1 MKDRWKAIASIL
13 QKESS
18 IEIIPSYEGWGTGY
32 DPVYIPVLEMWA
44 RGELEDVPPI
54 AKVPKGIVFNVREFL
69 KKDDEYALSAVRH
82 ELTYLLNTD
91 LFLWRLG
98 QREFFKFGYP
108 PTSFVV
114 LYSIL
119 ESIKADENI
128 IQARPFAEKVLRSEW
143 SERLKH
149 VEDLYPHHRFAIA
162 FIEEWLGLS
171 ALPKNL
177 QKAFREYLKAQNK
190 EAYLILV
197 DEVFGKYIST
207 IERSQALNQIDLLL
221 EEARGRVRQDAHRGR
236 IMTDVLK
243 KLPQDLQNLIL
254 SYKDE
259 NSERIDPEDRER
271 ILDYLKSLPEWMREY
286 LKQMSYLDM
295 VERDVRFFSHFL
307 PKTLETELEH
317 KGFLLFILK
326 PWSASSPVEGSSTS
340 PRQRNLSER
349 DKRYLKEY
357 GLSEEE
363 FKTFHHILKD
373 VTVYVESF
381 KRKFEKLLPKEE
393 ENWSGAYS
401 SGRRID
407 FKKIQREVPIKRGIF
422 YKRREV
428 PENKKLAFKLL
439 IDLSSSMKKEN
450 KAENALKALLL
461 FSETLHTLGMPFS
474 ISAFNDRV
482 YNLKSFEEDYK
493 NTKTNILNALNLLG
507 GGTNLEKV
515 LIEGMDELELFCKK
529 QNIKGVLIVFSD
541 GEPTRGLKEE
551 SLRMLIRELKG
562 KLPVVGIGVGKER
575 NFVEEYFEK
584 SGVRISEISKIP
596 QAFSRIVENYLKRL
610 ISV

>member
-18 IEIIPSYEGWGTGY
+18 IEIIPSYEGWGAGY

-44 RGELEDVPPI
+44 RGELEDIPPI
-54 AKVPKGIVFNVREFL
+54 AKVPKGIVFDVREFL

-128 IQARPFAEKVLRSEW
+128 IQARPSAEKVLRSEW

-149 VEDLYPHHRFAIA
+149 VGDLYPHHRFAIA

-243 KLPQDLQNLIL
+243 KLPQDLQDLIL

-286 LKQMSYLDM
+286 LKQMSYLDL
-295 VERDVRFFSHFL
+295 VERDVRFFSRFL
-307 PKTLETELEH
+307 PKTLETDLEH

-326 PWSASSPVEGSSTS
+326 PWSGSSPTEGMSVSS
-340 PRQRNLSER
+340 RRRNLSET
-349 DKRYLKEY
+349 DKRYIREY

-363 FKTFHHILKD
+363 FKTFHYILKD

-401 SGRRID
+401 SGKRID
-407 FKKIQREVPIKRGIF
+407 FKKIQRELPIKRGIF

-482 YNLKSFEEDYK
+482 YSLKSFEEDYK
-493 NTKTNILNALNLLG
+493 DTKTNILNAFNLLG

-529 QNIKGVLIVFSD
+529 QRIKGVLIVFSD
-541 GEPTRGLKEE
+541 GEPTRGLKGE

-584 SGVRISEISKIP
+584 SGIRISEISKIP
-596 QAFSRIVENYLKRL
+596 QAFSKVVENYLRRL

>member
-13 QKESS
+13 QRESDV
-18 IEIIPSYEGWGTGY
+18 EVIPSYEGWGTGY

-44 RGELEDVPPI
+44 RGELEDIPPI
-54 AKVPKGIVFNVREFL
+54 AKVPKGIVFDVREFL
-69 KKDDEYALSAVRH
+69 KKDDEYSLNTIRH
-82 ELTYLLNTD
+82 ELCYILNTD
-91 LFLWRLG
+91 FFLWRLG

-114 LYSIL
+114 LYSLL
-119 ESIKADENI
+119 ESIKVDESI
-128 IQARPFAEKVLRSEW
+128 IQAHPSAEKVFRLQW
-143 SERLKH
+143 TERLKH
-149 VEDLYPHHRFAIA
+149 LGYLYPHHRFAVA
-162 FIEEWLGLS
+162 FVEEWLGLS
-171 ALPKNL
+171 TLPKDL
-177 QKAFREYLKAQNK
+177 HKAFREYLKAQNK
-190 EAYLILV
+190 EAYLILA
-197 DEVFGKYIST
+197 DEVFGKYISA

-221 EEARGRVRQDAHRGR
+221 EEAKGKTRQDAHRGR

-243 KLPQDLQNLIL
+243 KLPQDLQDLIL

-259 NSERIDPEDRER
+259 NSEKMDPKDRER
-271 ILDYLKSLPEWMREY
+271 ILTSLKNLPEWMREY

-295 VERDVRFFSHFL
+295 VERDVKFFSHFL
-307 PKTLETELEH
+307 PKTLETDLEH

-326 PWSASSPVEGSSTS
+326 PWSGSSPKEGMSVSS
-340 PRQRNLSER
+340 RQRNLSER
-349 DKRYLKEY
+349 DKRYMKEY

-373 VTVYVESF
+373 VMIYVESF

-393 ENWSGAYS
+393 ESWGGAYS

-407 FKKIQREVPIKRGIF
+407 FKKLQREAPIKRGVF

-428 PENKKLAFKLL
+428 PENKRLAFKLL

-450 KAENALKALLL
+450 KAKDALKALLL
-461 FSETLHTLGMPFS
+461 FSETLHALGMPFS
-474 ISAFNDRV
+474 ISAFNERV
-482 YNLKSFEEDYK
+482 YSLKSFEEDYK
-493 NTKTNILNALNLLG
+493 NAKASIINAINLLG
-507 GGTNLEKV
+507 GGTALEKA
-515 LIEGMDELELFCKK
+515 LIEAMDELELFCKR

-541 GEPTRGLKEE
+541 GEPTRGLKGEA
-551 SLRMLIRELKG
+551 LRMLIRELKG

-584 SGVRISEISKIP
+584 SGVRISEVSKIP
-596 QAFSRIVENYLKRL
+596 QAFSRVMENYLRRL